1 MLPCFFCR
9 FDEAV
14 LALQGRQPAIDII
27 IEIGRLQI
35 AQLLPLLGS
44 DDHGSSSHSPAIP
57 SPFRPQGII
66 IRESN
71 NQIIL
76 HISLR
81 MDFETSPTL
90 PALRKSFCFFT
101 NGANFHKPLQL
112 SQDSNTTSLIVP
124 CRFDG
129 ISHNGI
135 VG

>member
-90 PALRKSFCFFT
+90 PALRKSFCFLLMVPTST
-101 NGANFHKPLQL
+101 NL
-112 SQDSNTTSLIVP
+112 SNSVRTVTPPVLLFPVDLMALATTVL
-124 CRFDG
+124 
-129 ISHNGI
+129 
-135 VG
+135 